1 MGGNLWEF
9 VKRAGD
15 VYVGVCLGYEDDF
28 LSSCFAAGYYTP
40 ALLTVIIIGL
50 TISHFEVF
58 YWLLTMVLFID
69 FPLNYG
75 LRVLIGPSNNIQP
88 LICPIDNEQMPASAV
103 QLIIA
108 LWVVGFAF
116 SEILFQH
123 PVSNQKLAFFVA
135 VTTFVIYTPIYLAF
149 NSTAQILAGA
159 GVGFIEGVLY
169 VWFINFLHKRRV
181 VALIVRFTG
190 LTMLGKPIDTIIDSK
205 NPTIHLSEPFDTL
218 NVIVGA

>member
-1 MGGNLWEF
+1 MGGNLYEF

-15 VYVGVCLGYEDDF
+15 VYVGVCYGYEDDF

-40 ALLTVIIIGL
+40 ALLTIVIIGL
-50 TISHFEVF
+50 SMSHFEVF

-75 LRVLIGPSNNIQP
+75 LRMLIGVSQNIQP
-88 LICPIDNEQMPASAV
+88 TSCHIDDEQMPASAI
-103 QLIIA
+103 QLIMA

-123 PVSNQKLAFFVA
+123 HVSNQKLAFFVA
-135 VTTFVIYTPIYLAF
+135 IASFVIYTPIYLAF

-159 GVGFIEGVLY
+159 GVGVVEGILY
-169 VWFINFLHKRRV
+169 VWLVRYLHERNV
-181 VALIVRFTG
+181 VALIVRITG
-190 LTMLGKPIDTIIDSK
+190 LTMLGKPIDTIIDRR
-205 NPTIHLSEPFDTL
+205 NPTIHVSEPFDTL